1 MTARQTAGLDP
12 VGCTAGG
19 PVFVDTAEP
28 LRDDLCAWYGTP
40 PWTRPA
46 QQVDRPA
53 TSPVDT
59 SAAVWS
65 GGCSDYGPDVGADIL
80 LPF

>member
-1 MTARQTAGLDP
+1 MTARQAAGLDP
-12 VGCTAGG
+12 VGCTADG

-28 LRDDLCAWYGTP
+28 LRDDLCIWGTP

-46 QQVDRPA
+46 QLR
-53 TSPVDT
+53 SGSDT
-59 SAAVWS
+59 DADTRAAVWS
-65 GGCSDYGPDVGADIL
+65 GGCQDAGPDVGADIL